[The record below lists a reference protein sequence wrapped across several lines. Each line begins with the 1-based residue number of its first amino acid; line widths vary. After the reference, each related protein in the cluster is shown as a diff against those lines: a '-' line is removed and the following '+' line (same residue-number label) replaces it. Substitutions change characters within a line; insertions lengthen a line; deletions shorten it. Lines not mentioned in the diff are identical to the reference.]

1 MGRAACQAGGMS
13 SLDSSSTFDE
23 VYAAYADNASY
34 CEDGSVAKAR
44 GFITACR
51 LLLLQLPRRA
61 THGGRGAEEVEMDVQ
76 RIQDE
81 LKAAKQWLVVNDG
94 SSSTTRFA
102 SFEYLR

>member
-1 MGRAACQAGGMS
+1 MS

-23 VYAAYADNASY
+23 VCAAYADNASY
-34 CEDGSVAKAR
+34 CEDSSVAKAR

-81 LKAAKQWLVVNDG
+81 LKAAQQWL
-94 SSSTTRFA
+94 STSSTATAASGGGVRFA
-102 SFEYLR
+102 SFQNFRD